1 MRLGVF
7 ALALAPAVL
16 AAAAP
21 AQAEWL
27 RAKSRHFIIYSDTR
41 QGELR
46 ELATKLERFDGA
58 VRYLY
63 SLPDDDEF
71 AANPLTIYV
80 AQSQSAVERLCG
92 CPNVAGFYEARVT
105 GAVAFTPRR
114 NSGEGAGALNAQ
126 TVLFHE
132 YGHHLM
138 LAAGPAASPAWYSEG
153 VAELIAT
160 ALVKPEAVEIGHAAN
175 HRAQGLF
182 DNYRLPLVTLFAP
195 PPKMSLRQIDQLYGW
210 GWLLTHYVTF
220 NQDRRAQM
228 QAYLR
233 AFAAGTPPLDA
244 AKQAFGDLKQLDRE
258 LDKYLRSR
266 MYGYSVP
273 VAKLR
278 DVRIDVRPLTAGER
292 ALIDLRMV
300 STRGVDVKTGAA
312 LYARAAKA
320 AVPADDAVA
329 QGWLAEMA
337 FDAVQDAAAEVA
349 ADRAL
354 AADPKSVHALLY
366 KARVHLRR
374 AAMSKTADAKVWAEA
389 RSWIVK
395 ANRLENN
402 HAGALAL
409 YHQSFA
415 MAGQEPS
422 EAAVNGLHYAM
433 MLVPQDRGLRFQVA
447 IQDLRNGK
455 VADARRTLM
464 PLAYAPHAGPD
475 NPAARLL
482 ALIDGGKT
490 GEAAL
495 LALAEQDAAR
505 AKAAEKD

>member
-7 ALALAPAVL
+7 ALAVL

-41 QGELR
+41 QEELR
-46 ELATKLERFDGA
+46 ELATKLERLDGA
-58 VRYLY
+58 VRHLY
-63 SLPDDDEF
+63 SLPDKDEF
-71 AANPLTIYV
+71 TANPLTIYV
-80 AQSQSAVERLCG
+80 AQSAHAVQRLCR
-92 CPNVAGFYEARVT
+92 CPNVVGFYRGRVT
-105 GAVAFTPRR
+105 GAIAFTPRR
-114 NSGEGAGALNAQ
+114 EGSPGALTLNPQ

-138 LAAGPAASPAWYSEG
+138 LANGPAASPTWYSEG
-153 VAELIAT
+153 TAELVAT
-160 ALVKPEAVEIGHAAN
+160 ALVKPDSVEIGHAAN

-182 DNYRLPLVTLFAP
+182 DRMRLPLDRLFAP
-195 PPKMSLRQIDQLYGW
+195 PRKMTLRQIDQLYGW

-220 NQDRRAQM
+220 NQDRHAQI
-228 QAYLR
+228 QNYLR

-244 AKQAFGDLKQLDRE
+244 AKQAFGDLKQLDQE
-258 LDKYLRSR
+258 LDEYLRSR

-278 DVRIDVRPLTAGER
+278 DVRVDVRPLTVGER
-292 ALIDLRMV
+292 ALINLRMA
-300 STRGVDVKTGAA
+300 STRGVDVKEADSIH
-312 LYARAAKA
+312 ARAVKA
-320 AVPADDAVA
+320 GVPANDAVA

-337 FDAVQDAAAEVA
+337 FDARQGDAAEA
-349 ADRAL
+349 AASRAL
-354 AADPKSVHALLY
+354 AADPKSIHALLY
-366 KARVHLRR
+366 KARVRLRR
-374 AAMSKTADAKVWAEA
+374 AAEAKTTDPKVWAEA

-409 YHQSFA
+409 YYESFA
-415 MAGQEPS
+415 IAGQKPS
-422 EAAVNGLHYAM
+422 ASAVDGLHYAL
-433 MLVPQDRGLRFQVA
+433 MLVPQDRDLRFQVA
-447 IQDLRNGK
+447 IQDLRDGK
-455 VADARRTLM
+455 VADARRVLT

-475 NPAARLL
+475 NAAARLI
-482 ALIDGGKT
+482 ALIDEGKT

-495 LALAEQDAAR
+495 LTLAEQDAAR
-505 AKAAEKD
+505 AKAAEKN